1 MNTEKSKWGRLAFSL
16 PLSAFSLLVAACNIL
31 PQPEADTTRHFTLT
45 SPVTVA
51 PVADATTV
59 RPVQVAGHLRSR
71 AMAIRVGENEVIYDE
86 DARWAEALDDAITQL
101 LRARLSAIGGGKVV
115 TVQVQ
120 RCELV
125 RSEGNAVQVAA
136 SYAITPALM
145 AAEGAVQRATFTAS
159 PRTWTGGD
167 RSELVGQ
174 LRDALNELA
183 AAIAGTLEKK

>member
-1 MNTEKSKWGRLAFSL
+1 MNPEKSKWGRLAFSL
-16 PLSAFSLLVAACNIL
+16 PLSAFSLLVASCNIL

-45 SPVTVA
+45 APVTVV

-136 SYAITPALM
+136 TYTIAPALT
-145 AAEGAVQRATFTAS
+145 AADGAVQRGTFTAS
-159 PRTWTGGD
+159 PRTWSGGD
-167 RSELVGQ
+167 RSVLVGQ
-174 LRDALNELA
+174 LREALNELA
-183 AAIAGTLEKK
+183 AAIVAAVEKK

>member
-1 MNTEKSKWGRLAFSL
+1 M
-16 PLSAFSLLVAACNIL
+16 
-31 PQPEADTTRHFTLT
+31 
-45 SPVTVA
+45 TVA